1 MIETTLEIIFWD
13 TIGGIIKNLP
23 LYIMLI
29 WGVKSLS
36 KSISQEVPN
45 WISQINKETK
55 EKNAIRNAL
64 NKFGR

>member
-1 MIETTLEIIFWD
+1 MIETSLEIIFLD

>member
-64 NKFGR
+64 SKFGR